1 MIPVLRRMMITKLL
15 IFVIYIIQGTEM
27 NITIQRRAEIA
38 LRSLSQNEKG
48 QLERALNKL
57 TSLSPAEFYI
67 RPEIQ
72 KLISASGEK
81 LYSLIG
87 SRRLRIILSV
97 DADSCIVE
105 DILDHDRLEQLLPH

>member
-1 MIPVLRRMMITKLL
+1 
-15 IFVIYIIQGTEM
+15 M
-27 NITIQRRAEIA
+27 NITMQRRAEIA
-38 LRSLSQNEKG
+38 LRSLSQTEKG

-57 TSLSPAEFYI
+57 TSLSPTEFYK

-97 DADSCIVE
+97 NADSCIVE
-105 DILDHDRLEQLLPH
+105 DILDHDRLEQLLTH